1 MEGSFAWV
9 LTELALQVRLMGER
23 EWMEDLDE
31 LRGLVQVVE
40 MPDF

>member
-1 MEGSFAWV
+1 MVSQAM
-9 LTELALQVRLMGER
+9 LKGER
-23 EWMEDLDE
+23 ELKEDLDE